1 MKSGNNKAKRTIAA
15 VIMKADLQQKY
26 HEKSKLKRE
35 MIKLLTQLKSY
46 FSNILFNAVI
56 YSLNKSIK

>member
-26 HEKSKLKRE
+26 HEKRKLKRE
-35 MIKLLTQLKSY
+35 IIKLSIQLKSY

>member
-1 MKSGNNKAKRTIAA
+1 MKSGNNKAKQTIAA

-26 HEKSKLKRE
+26 REKRKLKRE
-35 MIKLLTQLKSY
+35 MIKLSTQLKSY